1 MLGGSDDAPI
11 IPAELQLPIPGIE
24 IVANLGAIP
33 VGESPDAMARR
44 LADEKFVFE
53 AKVRIDDFMDRLGLE
68 QETLIFCPVQDKIYF
83 GRLQLHN
90 YF

>member
-1 MLGGSDDAPI
+1 MLGGSGDAPL
-11 IPAELQLPIPGIE
+11 IPAELPIPIPGIE

-53 AKVRIDDFMDRLGLE
+53 AKEPQQPHGL
-68 QETLIFCPVQDKIYF
+68 F
-83 GRLQLHN
+83 QLKREH
-90 YF
+90 